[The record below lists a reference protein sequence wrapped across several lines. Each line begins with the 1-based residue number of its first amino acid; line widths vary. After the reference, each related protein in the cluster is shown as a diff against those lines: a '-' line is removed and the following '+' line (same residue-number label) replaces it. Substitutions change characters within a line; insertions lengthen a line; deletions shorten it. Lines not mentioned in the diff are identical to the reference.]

1 MSSPQREDLC
11 LKDQV
16 DSNLNLEILAATRKR
31 WTSSLVV
38 IPNPQKVDRVLE
50 QTGLARVM
58 GKVLM
63 NERPEKSAK
72 VDLPKRAR
80 TEATNQAGSS
90 GGRMSTAPV
99 FAGSVNAIQIEDA
112 IYHHADDEWDPAE
125 DFEQGD
131 EGFDEFAGSLEFAE
145 DEFAEDN
152 DADVAGP
159 ESVLP
164 GSKEAE
170 LWFDPGPGG
179 SEPALD
185 CEVLE
190 RLDRIADEVEL
201 ERLVKMGVL
210 VEDNGLPSEDGSVPS
225 QLSTKMVR
233 TWRKKG
239 EKFLRRSRLVAR
251 EY

>member
-1 MSSPQREDLC
+1 MRSPQREDLC

-38 IPNPQKVDRVLE
+38 IPNPHKIGKSVGADR
-50 QTGLARVM
+50 TRKSD
-58 GKVLM
+58 GKSFD
-63 NERPEKSAK
+63 ERPEKSAK

-80 TEATNQAGSS
+80 TEATSQAGSS
-90 GGRMSTAPV
+90 GGRMSAAPV
-99 FAGSVNAIQIEDA
+99 FAGNVNAIQIEDA

-131 EGFDEFAGSLEFAE
+131 EGFDEIAGSLEFAE

-152 DADVAGP
+152 DADVAS

-164 GSKEAE
+164 GCKEAE

-179 SEPALD
+179 SEPVLD
-185 CEVLE
+185 CEVW
-190 RLDRIADEVEL
+190 
-201 ERLVKMGVL
+201 
-210 VEDNGLPSEDGSVPS
+210 
-225 QLSTKMVR
+225 TKVQCPR
-233 TWRKKG
+233 T
-239 EKFLRRSRLVAR
+239 RRSPSHFQQKPAQRPETAAFFQYGPPSYAGSPYKKHVRGKLR
-251 EY
+251 ND